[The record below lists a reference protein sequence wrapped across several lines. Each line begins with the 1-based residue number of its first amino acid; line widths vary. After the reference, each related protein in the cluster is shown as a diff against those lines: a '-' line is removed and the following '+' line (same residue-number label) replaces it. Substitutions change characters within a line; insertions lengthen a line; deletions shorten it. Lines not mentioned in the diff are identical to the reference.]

1 MATSTRWSATLA
13 LLSPEIRDFLL
24 EHRKGKFI
32 TFEGVEGS
40 GKTTQAHLL
49 GEYLSSL
56 GIPVVVTREP
66 GGTHIGE
73 QVRQT
78 LLASDNKGM
87 TPETEIL
94 LYAASR
100 AQHLRE
106 KIIPALDNGQWVICD
121 RYSDATIA
129 YQGYGRGL
137 NLDLIAELN
146 RLISLEL
153 EPDLTILLDL
163 DVQEGL
169 KRARKR
175 GEAGNLQEGRFE
187 EEEVA
192 FHRRVREGYMELAR
206 RYPRRIRTVSAE
218 GSIEEVNKWVI
229 EVMSTLLK
237 S

>member
-1 MATSTRWSATLA
+1 MPRG
-13 LLSPEIRDFLL
+13 
-24 EHRKGKFI
+24 KGKFI

-56 GIPVVVTREP
+56 RIPVVVTREP
-66 GGTHIGE
+66 GGTDIGE
-73 QVRQT
+73 QIRQI
-78 LLASDNKGM
+78 LLASDNRGM

-100 AQHLRE
+100 GQHLRE
-106 KIIPALDNGQWVICD
+106 KIAPALDSGRWVICD

-137 NLDLIAELN
+137 NLGLIAELN
-146 RLISLEL
+146 RLVSLEL

-163 DVQEGL
+163 DVRKGL
-169 KRARKR
+169 KRARIR
-175 GEAGNLQEGRFE
+175 EEGGNLREGRFE
-187 EEEVA
+187 EEGEA
-192 FHRRVREGYMELAR
+192 FHQKVREGYKEQAR
-206 RYPRRIRTVSAE
+206 RYPERIKTISAE
-218 GSIEEVNKWVI
+218 GSIEEVNRRVI
-229 EVMSTLLK
+229 EIVSALLK

>member
-1 MATSTRWSATLA
+1 LPR
-13 LLSPEIRDFLL
+13 
-24 EHRKGKFI
+24 RKGKFI

-49 GEYLSSL
+49 GEHLSSR

-66 GGTHIGE
+66 GGTDIGE
-73 QVRQT
+73 QIRQI
-78 LLASDNKGM
+78 LLASDNRGM

-100 AQHLRE
+100 GQHLRE
-106 KIIPALDNGQWVICD
+106 KIAPALDSGRWVICD

-146 RLISLEL
+146 RLVSLEL

-163 DVQEGL
+163 DVREGL

-175 GEAGNLQEGRFE
+175 GEGENLQEGRFE
-187 EEEVA
+187 EEGIA
-192 FHRRVREGYMELAR
+192 FHRRVREGYKELASR
-206 RYPRRIRTVSAE
+206 HPGRIKTVSAE
-218 GSIEEVNKWVI
+218 GSIEEVNRRVI
-229 EVMSTLLK
+229 EIVSALLK

>member
-1 MATSTRWSATLA
+1 MG
-13 LLSPEIRDFLL
+13 IFLL
-24 EHRKGKFI
+24 PRHKGKFI

-40 GKTTQAHLL
+40 GKTTQARLL

-56 GIPVVVTREP
+56 RIPVVVTREP
-66 GGTHIGE
+66 GGTDIGE
-73 QVRQT
+73 QIRQI
-78 LLASDNKGM
+78 LLDSDNRGM

-100 AQHLRE
+100 AQHIRE
-106 KIIPALDNGQWVICD
+106 RIIPALDSGRWVICD

-137 NLDLIAELN
+137 ALGLIAELN
-146 RLISLEL
+146 RLVSLEL

-175 GEAGNLQEGRFE
+175 GEGGNLREGRFE
-187 EEEVA
+187 EEGVA
-192 FHRRVREGYMELAR
+192 FHQRVREGYQELER
-206 RYPRRIRTVSAE
+206 RYPERIKTISAE
-218 GSIEEVNKWVI
+218 GSIEEVNRRVI
-229 EVMSTLLK
+229 EIVSVLLK

>member
-1 MATSTRWSATLA
+1 MQR
-13 LLSPEIRDFLL
+13 
-24 EHRKGKFI
+24 RKGKFI
-32 TFEGVEGS
+32 TFEGVEGA

-56 GIPVVVTREP
+56 KIPVVVTREP

-73 QVRQT
+73 QIRQI
-78 LLASDNKGM
+78 LLASENRGM

-106 KIIPALDNGQWVICD
+106 KIVPALDSDRWVICD

-137 NLDLIAELN
+137 DLGLIAELN
-146 RLISLEL
+146 RLVSLEL
-153 EPDLTILLDL
+153 EPDLTILLEL

-169 KRARKR
+169 MRARKR
-175 GEAGNLQEGRFE
+175 GEGGNLQEGRFE

-192 FHRRVREGYMELAR
+192 FHRRVREGYRNLAR
-206 RYPRRIRTVSAE
+206 RYPGRIRTVSAE
-218 GSIEEVNKWVI
+218 GSMEEVNKRVI
-229 EVMSTLLK
+229 EIVSVLLK

>member
-1 MATSTRWSATLA
+1 MPRG
-13 LLSPEIRDFLL
+13 
-24 EHRKGKFI
+24 KGKFI

-56 GIPVVVTREP
+56 RIPVVVTREP
-66 GGTHIGE
+66 GGTDIGE
-73 QVRQT
+73 QIRQI

-106 KIIPALDNGQWVICD
+106 KIAPVLDSGQWVICD

-137 NLDLIAELN
+137 NLSLIAELN
-146 RLISLEL
+146 RLVSLEL

-163 DVQEGL
+163 DVQRGL
-169 KRARKR
+169 RRARKR
-175 GEAGNLQEGRFE
+175 GEAGNRREERFE
-187 EEEVA
+187 EEGEA
-192 FHRRVREGYMELAR
+192 FHQRVREGYRELAR
-206 RYPRRIRTVSAE
+206 RYPGRIKTVSAE
-218 GSIEEVNKWVI
+218 ESIEEVNRRVI
-229 EVMSTLLK
+229 EIVSALLK
-237 S
+237 G

>member
-1 MATSTRWSATLA
+1 M
-13 LLSPEIRDFLL
+13 PQG
-24 EHRKGKFI
+24 KGKFI

-56 GIPVVVTREP
+56 RIPVVMTREP
-66 GGTHIGE
+66 GGTNIGE
-73 QVRQT
+73 QIRQI
-78 LLASDNKGM
+78 LLASDNRGM

-100 AQHLRE
+100 AQHMRE
-106 KIIPALDNGQWVICD
+106 RIVPALESGRWVICD
-121 RYSDATIA
+121 RYADATVA

-137 NLDLIAELN
+137 DLDLIAELN
-146 RLISLEL
+146 RLVLLGL

-169 KRARKR
+169 RRAKKRI
-175 GEAGNLQEGRFE
+175 GGGNLQEGRFE
-187 EEEVA
+187 EEGVA
-192 FHRRVREGYMELAR
+192 FHQRVRGGYMELAR
-206 RYPRRIRTVSAE
+206 RDPQRIKTVSAE
-218 GSIEEVNKWVI
+218 GSIEEVNRRVI
-229 EVMSTLLK
+229 EIVSVLLK